1 MMERLNR
8 RGFLKGIS
16 AGAFAFAAR
25 NGWAYDPIPA
35 LKIKEITVRAGVP
48 KPFSVLHVSDSHI
61 PRLDSRSEVGV
72 WAFAAQRSRNGRE
85 LGEHY
90 LNAAFEYAHRAGI
103 KVVHTGDVMEF
114 ASAANLEYTER
125 RFKSEDVIACVGNHE
140 YWIPKAT
147 KDDAVRELM
156 LPQLRPAFPHGLP
169 ASAIEIGG
177 ISFFVFDNAF
187 DKVTEE
193 IVGCFRETVAKGLP
207 IVLVCHVPF
216 YGKELGR
223 GFPETLPGG
232 PKWTPD
238 AVTDEFLKLTRAEP
252 LVKAVLCGHLHR
264 TWEGAFS
271 STARIYGAG
280 ALFNGEAQLIRF
292 V

>member
-1 MMERLNR
+1 MMARLKR
-8 RGFLKGIS
+8 RDFLKGLS
-16 AGAFAFAAR
+16 AGAVALVAQRSF
-25 NGWAYDPIPA
+25 AYDQIPA
-35 LKIKEITVRAGVP
+35 LKIKEITVRVGVDRP
-48 KPFSVLHVSDSHI
+48 VSILHISDSHI
-61 PRLDSRSEVGV
+61 TRIDSRSEVGV

-125 RFKSEDVIACVGNHE
+125 RFKSEDVIASVGNHE
-140 YWIPKAT
+140 YWTTKAT
-147 KDDAVRELM
+147 KDDAVRESM

-169 ASAIEIGG
+169 ASVIEIGG
-177 ISFFVFDNAF
+177 ISFFIFDNAF
-187 DKVTEE
+187 ERVCPDAIK
-193 IVGCFRETVAKGLP
+193 GFKETVAKGRP

-216 YGKELGR
+216 YGKELGG
-223 GFPETLPGG
+223 GFFETLPGG
-232 PKWTPD
+232 PEWKPD
-238 AVTDEFLKLTRAEP
+238 AATADFLKIARAEP
-252 LVKAVLCGHLHR
+252 LVKAVLCGHLHK

-271 STARIYGAG
+271 QTARIYGAG
-280 ALFNGEAQLIRF
+280 ALFNGEAQLIKF

>member
-1 MMERLNR
+1 MTRLKR
-8 RGFLKGIS
+8 RDFLKGLS
-16 AGAFAFAAR
+16 AGAVALVAQR
-25 NGWAYDPIPA
+25 SLAYDSIPV

-48 KPFSVLHVSDSHI
+48 KPFSLLHISDSHI
-61 PRLDSRSEVGV
+61 ARLDSRSEVGV

-125 RFKSEDVIACVGNHE
+125 RFKSEEVIACVGNHE
-140 YWIPKAT
+140 YWTTKAT

-169 ASAIEIGG
+169 SSVIEIGG

-187 DKVTEE
+187 ERVSEA
-193 IVGCFRETVAKGLP
+193 IVGKFRETVAKGLP

-216 YGKELGR
+216 YGKELGG

-232 PKWTPD
+232 PKWKPD
-238 AVTDEFLKLTRAEP
+238 VATNEFLKLTRAEP
-252 LVKAVLCGHLHR
+252 LVKAVLCGHLHQ
-264 TWEGAFS
+264 TWEGVFS
-271 STARIYGAG
+271 PTARIYGAG
-280 ALFNGEAQLIRF
+280 ALFNGEAQLIKF